1 MDRTGFTTTS
11 PMKGLPLPSSTS
23 SSSSSSLSKKMFL
36 IRLPKGT
43 DLNILD
49 GLTFDLTKG
58 KADNIYKD
66 EESEFNCHLDSNTRD
81 FVRPIVS
88 DKKGDLRI
96 GPKFEGTIT
105 VTRKFTPPPRLE
117 ANVRTCYVSYT
128 ICTCTYIFPR
138 LPTYVP
144 I

>member
-1 MDRTGFTTTS
+1 
-11 PMKGLPLPSSTS
+11 
-23 SSSSSSLSKKMFL
+23 MFL

-117 ANVRTCYVSYT
+117 ANVRTWHV
-128 ICTCTYIFPR
+128 
-138 LPTYVP
+138 
-144 I
+144 